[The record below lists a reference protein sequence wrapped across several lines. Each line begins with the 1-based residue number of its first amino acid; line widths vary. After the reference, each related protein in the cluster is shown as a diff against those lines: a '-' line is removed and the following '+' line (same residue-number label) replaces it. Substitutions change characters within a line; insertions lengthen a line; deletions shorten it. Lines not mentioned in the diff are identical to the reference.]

1 MKNASEY
8 LAHLKSLIILDP
20 QVSHWTVVREEAQ
33 GDGGLFRYRL
43 ALQDGGL
50 LEMVERFRV
59 VAGEVQVGMYA
70 FHWQD
75 ANGALVRRWDNA
87 AHHPEIST
95 YPHHVH
101 EGAEDHVLPHEPV
114 SAERILALVARG
126 A

>member
-33 GDGGLFRYRL
+33 GDEGLFRYRL

-75 ANGALVRRWDNA
+75 ASGALVRRWDNA
-87 AHHPEIST
+87 AHHAEIST

-101 EGAEDHVLPHEPV
+101 KGAEDHVLPHEPV